1 MFIKEKY
8 NIRHKILEGL
18 RQQTIPYDRT
28 EEFSIYDMQVT
39 LKELAKASNLSEFK
53 ILQQIDYLIALKEI
67 DIAWIENEA
76 RYLLQTKGQIALYDN
91 KYIDEGKRE
100 HFNRLKEVITLISII
115 VAMVITLFTFIS
127 NYLDTRK
134 NTKGIEEIKTELKQ
148 LITEHNKR

>member
-28 EEFSIYDMQVT
+28 EEFSIYDKQVM
-39 LKELAKASNLSEFK
+39 LKEQAKASNLSEFK

-76 RYLLQTKGQIALYDN
+76 RYLLQTKGQIAFYDN

-100 HFNRLKEVITLISII
+100 HFNR
-115 VAMVITLFTFIS
+115 
-127 NYLDTRK
+127 
-134 NTKGIEEIKTELKQ
+134 
-148 LITEHNKR
+148 